1 MDKTM
6 SKSKDQLTS
15 KDINEQVRT
24 ETGQIDSTQTGK
36 KDSGSSSTQDV
47 NQTKDRSKSQIRGD
61 LTFDDQVIQKIV
73 GIALDKVDGLLSVD
87 GGFFSNITSKLV
99 NTDQTTSGIDVEVGK
114 KQVAVDL
121 EIVAEYQ
128 KRIPEIYDKM
138 KDIIQREVH
147 QMTNLDVVELNV
159 NVVDVMT
166 REEHEKQSDT
176 VQDKLSRATE
186 KTGEFISDKTSQAT
200 DATKRAVNK
209 SKNRVDQMRENNE
222 EPRVE

>member
-1 MDKTM
+1 MDTTM
-6 SKSKDQLTS
+6 SKEKNQLTS
-15 KDINEQVRT
+15 KDKNVQVKT
-24 ETGQIDSTQTGK
+24 ETGQIDSTQTGRK
-36 KDSGSSSTQDV
+36 ISGGMDDNRDNSENMNNS
-47 NQTKDRSKSQIRGD
+47 IRGD

-73 GIALDKVDGLLSVD
+73 GIALDEVDGLLSVD
-87 GGFFSNITSKLV
+87 GGFFGNIAGKLV
-99 NTDQTTSGIDVEVGK
+99 NTDQTTNGIDVEVGK

-128 KRIPEIYDKM
+128 KRIPEIYDRM
-138 KDIIQREVH
+138 KEIIQREVH

-166 REEHEKQSDT
+166 KSEHEKHSDT

-186 KTGEFISDKTSQAT
+186 KTGEFISDKTEQAT
-200 DATKRAVNK
+200 EATKRAVDK
-209 SKNRVDQMRENNE
+209 SRSRAEQMRENNE